1 MTTAPV
7 QLKSRRASLLA
18 GCGLAATLIF
28 ALLPIGRWIAPG
40 DSIQAL
46 LCREAFWWIFAAAVL
61 VWLTF
66 VERLP
71 LSSIGFRWPT
81 WKTFL
86 FALAGAAAVLFVM
99 ILHMGVIVRVFHLD
113 TTTVLE
119 QQRMILSKPYWFR
132 VVLVLRAAVVEE
144 IVFRGYMIEKVR
156 QLTGSGLLA
165 VAVSVLTFTWA
176 HYAGWGAVQLIPV
189 FGAGTALALLY
200 VWRRDLPSNMLAH
213 FLTDGAGFL
222 LR

>member
-1 MTTAPV
+1 M
-7 QLKSRRASLLA
+7 
-18 GCGLAATLIF
+18 
-28 ALLPIGRWIAPG
+28 GR
-40 DSIQAL
+40 
-46 LCREAFWWIFAAAVL
+46 EVFWWMFAAAVL
-61 VWLTF
+61 LWLVF

-86 FALAGAAAVLFVM
+86 FAVIGAATVLFVM

-113 TTTVLE
+113 TTTILA
-119 QQRMILSKPYWFR
+119 QQRVILSQPYWFR
-132 VVLVLRAAVVEE
+132 VLLVLRAAVVEE
-144 IVFRGYMIEKVR
+144 VLFRGYMIEKVR
-156 QLTGSGLLA
+156 QLTGSAALA
-165 VAVSVLTFTWA
+165 IAVSVLTFAGA

-189 FGAGTALALLY
+189 FGAGMILALLY
-200 VWRRDLPSNMLAH
+200 VSRRDLPSNILAH

>member
-18 GCGLAATLIF
+18 GCGLAATLIL

-46 LCREAFWWIFAAAVL
+46 LCREAFWWIFAAVVL
-61 VWLTF
+61 IWLAF

-71 LSSIGFRWPT
+71 LTSIGFRWPT

-99 ILHMGVIVRVFHLD
+99 ILHMGLIVRVFHLD
-113 TTTVLE
+113 TTTVLA

-144 IVFRGYMIEKVR
+144 VVFRGYMIEKVR
-156 QLTGSGLLA
+156 QLSGSGFLA